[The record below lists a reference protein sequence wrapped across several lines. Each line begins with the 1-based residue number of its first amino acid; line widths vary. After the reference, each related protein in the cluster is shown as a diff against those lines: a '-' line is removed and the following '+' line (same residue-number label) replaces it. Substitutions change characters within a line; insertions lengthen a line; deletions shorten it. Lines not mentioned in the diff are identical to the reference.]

1 MWLPLQASFKDLR
14 ITCLKQEDVTQ
25 PLINVKKGKTD
36 EKDCK
41 KSGKKHCQELERSQ
55 RIDDQNFGLQSVKRQ
70 TSPQKLITKNR
81 INDSGRNILPEFYY
95 PLNGLFYVLMSIHQT
110 HRFSIDIG
118 ELRRQHVRA
127 STRHPLVSGVYYNS
141 K

>member
-55 RIDDQNFGLQSVKRQ
+55 RIDDQNFGLQPVKRQ
-70 TSPQKLITKNR
+70 TSPPEINNKEQK
-81 INDSGRNILPEFYY
+81 
-95 PLNGLFYVLMSIHQT
+95 
-110 HRFSIDIG
+110 
-118 ELRRQHVRA
+118 
-127 STRHPLVSGVYYNS
+127 
-141 K
+141 